1 MKCFSRSAI
10 ATSAAFHSCFSTVEW
25 KKINKIQKERFIM
38 DKKNIPE
45 EFVPIIKRILEAIH
59 PELKSFT
66 EEQWK
71 EVTDLVVNE
80 ENIDIEPNVKN

>member
-1 MKCFSRSAI
+1 
-10 ATSAAFHSCFSTVEW
+10 VEF

-45 EFVPIIKRILEAIH
+45 EFVPIIIRILEAIH

-80 ENIDIEPNVKN
+80 ENIDIESNVKN

>member
-1 MKCFSRSAI
+1 MS
-10 ATSAAFHSCFSTVEW
+10 W
-25 KKINKIQKERFIM
+25 KNKIQKERFIM

>member
-1 MKCFSRSAI
+1 
-10 ATSAAFHSCFSTVEW
+10 VEW

-45 EFVPIIKRILEAIH
+45 EFVPIIIRILEAIH